1 MHHNLSRYKDFL
13 RDNRIRYTEIRVSK
27 DYIKMWN
34 YLINKTMFIETWLY
48 PMPPKTKVEVYSKS
62 KYRYASVEGMNVLK
76 S

>member
-1 MHHNLSRYKDFL
+1 MHHNSCRYKDFL
-13 RDNRIRYTEIRVSK
+13 DGCKSHTSRNGSK
-27 DYIKMWN
+27 WLYKMWN
-34 YLINKTMFIETWLY
+34 YLIKKTMFIEAWLY